1 MFVKASQNVRHSI
14 VSVLGAAAAS
24 TLVLGMAAA
33 PARAAGDEAREW
45 TARVS
50 GDLQQQ
56 LRETPTV
63 PVAVRLQKAAVVAA
77 HFDRDGRVYATSL
90 DVATGNRILDNEAL
104 RAVNAIAIPA
114 LPASMRG
121 RVRVVPVEVF
131 FGTPNANRSRP
142 AIRRTALD
150 LAARIQ
156 QSHAEVPADRPQ
168 G

>member
-24 TLVLGMAAA
+24 TLVLGVAAA
-33 PARAAGDEAREW
+33 PARAAGEDARAW
-45 TARVS
+45 TAQVS
-50 GDLQQQ
+50 GSLQQQ
-56 LRETPTV
+56 IREMRGV
-63 PVAVRLQKAAVVAA
+63 PAAVRMQKAAVVAA
-77 HFDRDGRVYATSL
+77 HFDRDGTLYATSL
-90 DVATGNRILDNEAL
+90 DVPTGNRVLDNEAL
-104 RAVNAIAIPA
+104 RAVNATAIPA

-131 FGTPNANRSRP
+131 FGTPNANRARP

-156 QSHAEVPADRPQ
+156 QSHAEVPAVRPQ

>member
-14 VSVLGAAAAS
+14 VSILGAAAAS
-24 TLVLGMAAA
+24 TLVLGIAAA
-33 PARAAGDEAREW
+33 PARAAGDDARAW

-63 PVAVRLQKAAVVAA
+63 PAAVRMQKAAVVAA

-90 DVATGNRILDNEAL
+90 DVATGNRILDDEAL
-104 RAVNAIAIPA
+104 RAINAIAIPA

-131 FGTPNANRSRP
+131 FGTPNANRARP

-156 QSHAEVPADRPQ
+156 HFHAEVPAGQPVS
-168 G
+168 

>member
-14 VSVLGAAAAS
+14 VSILGAAAAS
-24 TLVLGMAAA
+24 TLVLGIAAA
-33 PARAAGDEAREW
+33 PARAAGDDARAW

-63 PVAVRLQKAAVVAA
+63 PAAVRMQKAAVVAA

-90 DVATGNRILDNEAL
+90 DVATGNRILEAL

-131 FGTPNANRSRP
+131 FGTPNANRARP